1 MESPTPK
8 PQFQFS
14 LRLLLV
20 AVWAAAGRPV
30 SFNAMFPTTHPY
42 LPGDVL
48 ATVYDFLGID
58 PAREFHDQS
67 GRPTRI
73 LDEGRPIAE
82 LFS

>member
-1 MESPTPK
+1 
-8 PQFQFS
+8 
-14 LRLLLV
+14 
-20 AVWAAAGRPV
+20 
-30 SFNAMFPTTHPY
+30 MFPTTHPY